1 MEGDLNMKFAALQN
15 LSSFTLLDS
24 PVKIKDLLTTA
35 KKLGYGAVGLTDI
48 NVTYGLVNFFEVAQ
62 KVGIKPLLGMQLR
75 LNGLID
81 SAHQYDL
88 IALAKTDEGY
98 RNILRLSSRINLLTD
113 NGNKQK
119 ILTMADLTKDL
130 NDLIF
135 IIPANLHSELLNL
148 QMHNESLGT
157 DFLRQLVGLIPES
170 SSLYIGVYGSEKQEN
185 YIQYIKALSK
195 QFDLPLVSVEDTCY
209 LKPRDQF
216 LRKTL
221 QAIKKGEIL
230 QDITDLAKQSG
241 SHYLPAIEELSER
254 YHKLNLDEALENTKK
269 IASMCNAK
277 IVFQTP
283 VLPKFKQDQYSTSK
297 DYLQFLAQKGLQRRF
312 GQHKIPAN
320 YQKQLNY
327 ELQVI
332 DQMGFDDYFLIVW
345 DVVNYCHRVGIAMG
359 PGRGSACGSLVS
371 YSLNI
376 TEVDPIK
383 YNLLFERFL
392 NPARHEMP
400 DIDLDIP
407 DNRRDDVIKY
417 MFNKYGMDHAAQ
429 ILTFG
434 TLAAKQVLRDTG
446 RVFGLQEMQLSE
458 WSKSVPF
465 AKGKISLAQ
474 AYKESKK
481 MQMLVNANDINKLL
495 FETASGL
502 EGLPRHYSIHAAG
515 LVLSDNSIAA
525 IAGLQSGQLGIPITQ
540 QTKKYVESLG
550 LLKIDFLGLRNLTIL
565 GDTEK
570 MISEQGKKIDVN
582 QIPLDDP
589 ATLSIFQK
597 GETELV
603 FQFESGGIR
612 NVLRELHPDNFEDLV
627 AVNALYR
634 PGPMQN
640 IKNFIARKKGTQK
653 VTYPDPSL
661 KPILASTY
669 GVLVYQEQVMQT
681 ARVMAGF
688 SLGEADIL
696 RRAMS
701 KKDQTVI
708 EQEKSKFITGAV
720 KNGRTVQ
727 VATRVY
733 DYIEQ
738 FANYGF
744 NRSHAVAYTM
754 IAFWLA
760 YLQVHYPA
768 EFYAAMLNSN
778 IGNQNKANEY
788 IMRAQEDGVK
798 ILPPDINKS
807 NLSYQVID
815 GHILVGLRAIKGIR
829 IDFLKEIIAK
839 RQTKTFDSLSNFL
852 RQIDPKFI
860 KANSIT
866 NVVESLIKSGC
877 FDRLNKNRNELLQ
890 NCSEIIENVKLTG
903 ENLALSEGLGGVP
916 IKPAEEPSKQEMALM
931 EEKTLGFSTLTSPLI
946 TVQKYAQ
953 KFNAKPLN
961 EFEIHDGGI
970 AVGKLM
976 SLKLVRTKK
985 GQTMAFG
992 SFADTNSKQDIVIF
1006 PNVYDKIQ
1014 SNLKEGNIYL
1024 LGVKVQNDRFD
1035 SSKKQ
1040 YILTNLKVVNLK
1052 E

>member
-1 MEGDLNMKFAALQN
+1 MTRKMKYAALQN
-15 LSSFTLLDS
+15 LSSFTLLES
-24 PVKIKDLLTTA
+24 PVKIYDLVTTA
-35 KKLGYGAVGLTDI
+35 KKLGYEAVGLTDV

-88 IALAKTDEGY
+88 IALAKSDEGY

-119 ILTMADLTKDL
+119 ILTLADLTKDL
-130 NDLIF
+130 HELIL
-135 IIPANLHSELLNL
+135 IEPANSHSELLNL
-148 QMHNESLGT
+148 QVQNDKLGT
-157 DFLRQLVGLIPES
+157 DFLRQLISLVPKS
-170 SSLYIGVYGSEKQEN
+170 SSLYIGVYGNEKQKK
-185 YIQYIKALSK
+185 YIQYVKTLSK
-195 QFDLPLVSVEDTCY
+195 QFEVPLVSVEDTCY

-221 QAIKKGEIL
+221 QAIKKGEVL
-230 QDITDLAKQSG
+230 QDTAELAKQSG
-241 SHYLPAIEELSER
+241 SHYLPAIQELSKR
-254 YHKLNLDEALENTKK
+254 YHELDLDDALSNTGK
-269 IASMCNAK
+269 IASLCNAK
-277 IVFQTP
+277 VIFQTP
-283 VLPKFKQDQYSTSK
+283 VLPKYKQKKFTSSK
-297 DYLQFLAQKGLQRRF
+297 DYLRYLAENGLKSRFKQR
-312 GQHKIPAN
+312 QVPAS

-332 DQMGFDDYFLIVW
+332 DQMGFNDYFLIVW
-345 DVVNYCHRVGIAMG
+345 DVVNYCHRTDIVMG

-371 YSLNI
+371 YALNI
-376 TEVDPIK
+376 TEVDPLE
-383 YNLLFERFL
+383 YHLLFERFL

-417 MFNKYGMDHAAQ
+417 MFTKYGMDHAAQ

-481 MQMLVNANDINKLL
+481 MQMLVNASDTNKLL
-495 FETASGL
+495 FQTASGL

-515 LVLSDNSIAA
+515 LVVSDNSIAA
-525 IAGLQSGQLGIPITQ
+525 IAGLQAGQLGIPLTQ
-540 QTKKYVESLG
+540 QTKKYVEALG

-565 GDTEK
+565 GDTVK
-570 MISEQGKKIDVN
+570 MMREQGKRIAFN

-589 ATLSIFQK
+589 ATLNIFQK

-603 FQFESGGIR
+603 FQFESAGIR

-640 IKNFIARKKGTQK
+640 INTFIARKKGKQK

-661 KPILASTY
+661 KTILAPTY
-669 GVLVYQEQVMQT
+669 GILVYQEQVMQT
-681 ARVMAGF
+681 AQVLAGF

-701 KKDQTVI
+701 KKDQKVI
-708 EQEKSKFITGAV
+708 EQEKSKFISGAV
-720 KNGRTVQ
+720 KKGHSIQ

-778 IGNQNKANEY
+778 IGNQNKASEY

-807 NLSYQVID
+807 TLWYQVID
-815 GHILVGLRAIKGIR
+815 GQILVGLRAIKGVR

-839 RQTKTFDSLSNFL
+839 RQTKPFTSLAGFL
-852 RQIDPKFI
+852 RQIDTKFI

-866 NVVESLIKSGC
+866 NVIEALIKAGC
-877 FDRLNKNRNELLQ
+877 FDRINKNRNELLQ
-890 NCSEIIENVKLTG
+890 NCPETIENVKLTG
-903 ENLALSEGLGGVP
+903 ENLALSEGLGGIPVKAAP
-916 IKPAEEPSKQEMALM
+916 EPSKQEKAVM
-931 EEKTLGFSTLTSPLI
+931 EVESLGFSTLTSPLI
-946 TVQKYAQ
+946 TVEKYAQ
-953 KFNAKPLN
+953 KFNAKSLS
-961 EFEIHDGGI
+961 EFQIHESGI

-992 SFADTNSKQDIVIF
+992 NFADTTSKQDIVIF
-1006 PNVYDKIQ
+1006 PGVYDKIQ

-1024 LGVKVQNDRFD
+1024 LGIRVQNNRFD

-1040 YILTNLKVVNLK
+1040 YILTNLKVVNLQ